1 VGDGAPAFTAGAP
14 VSPTAPI
21 ARGLIA
27 ATALAAALSP
37 LNSTMLSVAVGPIGK
52 SLATDDA
59 TVTRALVTSYLVTSI
74 VMQAPGGKLGDRLG
88 HRRAVAIGQ
97 LAFALG
103 SVLAAVSPSLAGLVV
118 ARVAMAS
125 AGAMIV
131 PSATAL
137 LRTELPAHVRGR
149 AFGVFGAVMA
159 LAAAIGPPLGGQLGA
174 WFGWRSIFAVNLVL
188 LPISAWLA
196 GRPSQPT
203 HAATPARAPTPGA
216 RFDLRGAVLFGV
228 ALASLVLGVGRGGAL
243 NLPLLALSAAA
254 LVAFVWVERRHPSP
268 VVELS
273 LLRLRPFVAG
283 GLLIALHNLVMY
295 SLLFELPSV
304 VSVVLHGDV
313 ARGGRL
319 LLAMIAPIVVAGP
332 LAGRLGDAYG
342 ARAVAVSGA
351 LLGTA
356 GIIALR
362 LTPLRTVSSP
372 IPALLLLG
380 LGLGLASAPSQAAA
394 MSAVPADQSAVGAG
408 MLATMRYLG
417 GVFGTLLLG
426 VVLAGAREERA
437 VLAGHGNALVCFLVA
452 TIAAIGCA
460 LALPARITREAHASA
475 GAGRARTG

>member
-1 VGDGAPAFTAGAP
+1 M
-14 VSPTAPI
+14 

-88 HRRAVAIGQ
+88 HRRAVALGQ

-103 SVLAAVSPSLAGLVV
+103 SVLAALSPWLGGLMV

-131 PSATAL
+131 PSATAM
-137 LRTELPAHVRGR
+137 LRTELPARVRGR

-159 LAAAIGPPLGGQLGA
+159 LAAAIGPPLGGQLSA

-196 GRPSQPT
+196 GRPSKAPPT
-203 HAATPARAPTPGA
+203 RAAAPGA
-216 RFDLRGAVLFGV
+216 KFDLRGALLFGV
-228 ALASLVLGVGRGGAL
+228 ALSSLVLGVGRGGAL
-243 NLPLLALSAAA
+243 NPPLLVLSAAA
-254 LVAFVWVERRHPSP
+254 LGAFVLVERGHPSP

-283 GLLIALHNLVMY
+283 GLLIALHNLAMY
-295 SLLFELPSV
+295 ALLFELPSV

-319 LLAMIAPIVVAGP
+319 LLAMIAPVVVAGP

-342 ARAVAVSGA
+342 ARSVALAGTTLAALGAVT
-351 LLGTA
+351 LQ
-356 GIIALR
+356 
-362 LTPLRTVSSP
+362 LTPLRTLTSP
-372 IPALLLLG
+372 VPALVLLG

-394 MSAVPADQSAVGAG
+394 MSAVPADKSAVGAG

-417 GVFGTLLLG
+417 GVLGTLVLG
-426 VVLAGAREERA
+426 VVLAGAREPAA
-437 VLAGHGNALVCFLVA
+437 VLVGHGRALACFLAATVA
-452 TIAAIGCA
+452 AMACA
-460 LALPARITREAHASA
+460 LALPARITREAHAAPASRRA
-475 GAGRARTG
+475 GVAGRELDAEVEEPTGAR